1 MRSLNNTTLALWV
14 LTVGPMASLGRD
26 QMAAP
31 PVCQIS
37 TFPLAAT
44 LTQAPANP
52 EVNVGASAPTQS
64 QMRPG
69 SPLQGEEPW
78 RFHRS
83 SLRFLALQHQSA
95 NTPPND
101 VTLLD

>member
-1 MRSLNNTTLALWV
+1 MTSKSSLRRVACDLYGLVGSPVVYYNTGDV
-14 LTVGPMASLGRD
+14 PYVTVQR
-26 QMAAP
+26 
-31 PVCQIS
+31 CK
-37 TFPLAAT
+37 
-44 LTQAPANP
+44 
-52 EVNVGASAPTQS
+52 APTQS

-78 RFHRS
+78 RFRRS